1 MCHSVSEVLRR
12 LLMPI
17 SRLTLTVPLLVF
29 PLATAAQVRPTSSDQ
44 RSIEISA
51 TEKIQAI
58 AEIATIKLG
67 YQNQA
72 PTKDAAYTEN
82 TRMANKIIQAVLEAG
97 VPKASIET
105 ETLSLEQDQ
114 NRYGARPEQPR
125 TYTATQQWLIHC
137 AASEAQKIVDIAVGA
152 GANQIENVEWSVADP
167 KQLVARA
174 YAAAIKRA
182 RELAEQTASQT
193 GLKLG
198 DIISV
203 VNSTNIADRFI
214 RAGSGGGEKVVAPKM
229 AMLELQP
236 GTVEREA
243 SVTVTYAIVP

>member
-1 MCHSVSEVLRR
+1 M
-12 LLMPI
+12 
-17 SRLTLTVPLLVF
+17 
-29 PLATAAQVRPTSSDQ
+29 
-44 RSIEISA
+44 
-51 TEKIQAI
+51 
-58 AEIATIKLG
+58 
-67 YQNQA
+67 
-72 PTKDAAYTEN
+72 
-82 TRMANKIIQAVLEAG
+82 
-97 VPKASIET
+97 
-105 ETLSLEQDQ
+105 
-114 NRYGARPEQPR
+114 
-125 TYTATQQWLIHC
+125 
-137 AASEAQKIVDIAVGA
+137 
-152 GANQIENVEWSVADP
+152 ADP